1 MNDGTLLFVNFAVY
15 SWLLL
20 LPIVAVEAR
29 ELKGLEIAARMRVV
43 CEGDFWSVPSQ
54 TTGGKYRVCTTAP
67 SCTCEDFELRK
78 LPCKHV
84 YAVRFVMGRE
94 RGVEPTLLA
103 PESDATPQSHRP
115 TYKQNWPAYNRA
127 QRNEKHRF
135 QTLLAEL
142 CRGVQEPLRAKTGR
156 KPVPLSD
163 SIFAAAFKVYSTFS
177 SRRFDSDLRE
187 AHERGY
193 LSKAVPSMK
202 TTAFMEDESFTPILK
217 QLVHES
223 SLPLR
228 AVETEFAIDSSGFGS
243 CRFERWIDEKYGV
256 PRKRAVW
263 VKAHIACGVK
273 TNVVTAVRVLDK
285 DSADA
290 RQFAPLVKETATGF
304 SIGEVSADKAYGS
317 VENFEA
323 VAGFGG
329 NFYPSFKSNATGGVG
344 GLFEKAFHY
353 FSFKK
358 TST

>member
-1 MNDGTLLFVNFAVY
+1 M
-15 SWLLL
+15 
-20 LPIVAVEAR
+20 EAR

-163 SIFAAAFKVYSTFS
+163 SIFAAAFKVYSTFN
-177 SRRFDSDLRE
+177 SRRFNCDLQDAVEAGHLSRSIHCNKVNAFLENPALSDCPISGVGMDKM
-187 AHERGY
+187 AHE
-193 LSKAVPSMK
+193 
-202 TTAFMEDESFTPILK
+202 EPILP
-217 QLVHES
+217 QRHH
-223 SLPLR
+223 R
-228 AVETEFAIDSSGFGS
+228 
-243 CRFERWIDEKYGV
+243 
-256 PRKRAVW
+256 
-263 VKAHIACGVK
+263 
-273 TNVVTAVRVLDK
+273 
-285 DSADA
+285 
-290 RQFAPLVKETATGF
+290 
-304 SIGEVSADKAYGS
+304 
-317 VENFEA
+317 
-323 VAGFGG
+323 
-329 NFYPSFKSNATGGVG
+329 
-344 GLFEKAFHY
+344 
-353 FSFKK
+353 
-358 TST
+358 